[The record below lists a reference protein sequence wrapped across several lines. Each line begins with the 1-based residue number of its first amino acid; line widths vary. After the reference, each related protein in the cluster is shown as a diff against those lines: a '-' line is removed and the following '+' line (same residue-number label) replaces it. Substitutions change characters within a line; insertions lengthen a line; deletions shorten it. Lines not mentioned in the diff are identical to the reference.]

1 MRLYKME
8 HDMNHQD
15 ASSNVTSTID
25 STENARRE
33 RLEEINSEPGSRPAL
48 EAKHGQ
54 VWDTTEL
61 QLDFRVIGFL
71 APFIQ
76 VQRRDNGEDGSMEF
90 QHDPRFYFNYR
101 PNWL

>member
-1 MRLYKME
+1 ME

-15 ASSNVTSTID
+15 ASNNVTSTVD

-71 APFIQ
+71 APFTQ
-76 VQRRDNGEDGSMEF
+76 VRRRDNGEDGSMEF

-101 PNWL
+101 PNWR